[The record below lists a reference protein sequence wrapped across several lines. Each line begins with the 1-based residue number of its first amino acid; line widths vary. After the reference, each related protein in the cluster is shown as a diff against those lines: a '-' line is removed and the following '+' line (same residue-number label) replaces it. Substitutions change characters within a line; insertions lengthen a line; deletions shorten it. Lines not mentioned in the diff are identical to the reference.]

1 MNEDDHEF
9 HAIELVAHSV
19 LSTSLDN
26 LNDNFESLHQSQVIL
41 LTRLKLIEEKLLK
54 IKEVND
60 ESMKNNVGDDINRIR
75 TIRKRLEGVEKKLK
89 KVDKRVEGMEEGS
102 V

>member
-1 MNEDDHEF
+1 MNDDDHEF

-60 ESMKNNVGDDINRIR
+60 ESMKNNVGEDINRIR
-75 TIRKRLEGVEKKLK
+75 TIRKRLEGVEKK
-89 KVDKRVEGMEEGS
+89 VQRIDKRMDSVEK

>member
-1 MNEDDHEF
+1 MNDDDHEF

-60 ESMKNNVGDDINRIR
+60 ESMKNNVGEDINRIR
-75 TIRKRLEGVEKKLK
+75 TIRKRLEGVEKKVK
-89 KVDKRVEGMEEGS
+89 RIDKRMDSVEE